1 MWLACRSPVQ
11 EDASSRLARR
21 LTLGLCQSPQSG
33 PVCCS
38 EDRLST
44 RTVDS
49 SSKERMKDELRGV
62 A

>member
-1 MWLACRSPVQ
+1 MAGVPEPRSGGR
-11 EDASSRLARR
+11 EFASRPPPHAG
-21 LTLGLCQSPQSG
+21 TCQSPQSG
-33 PVCCS
+33 PVCCT